1 MQRRPP
7 WTTTA
12 TRTLTCRCWLPL
24 GGARAPPPT
33 RSLVSRN
40 SRGSTQY
47 TLGPGHGRSGSS
59 SVPGLG
65 RRLLLGHSAPP
76 RGLPSSIAVLGQR
89 EFSSSPSSCST
100 FSLRLS
106 YGCMIWVTILGIWG
120 FWLAASLLDFDFSL
134 GFPLTSAPPCRTPTS
149 SSTTARSARGSPRHC
164 IAPATAAPRGRSG
177 GARPYHRCRGGGR
190 RRRQRPQCRAR
201 RARPHPAWSRLPTAR
216 SRLPRMR

>member
-1 MQRRPP
+1 MVMTSTWPAVILLNRTAYTCSCVEIFYHRSAHVCGSHETLTAHLLVLLPSPTNISPMQRRPP

-12 TRTLTCRCWLPL
+12 TRTLTCRCWPPL
-24 GGARAPPPT
+24 GGARAPPT

-76 RGLPSSIAVLGQR
+76 RGPPSGIAVLGQR

-106 YGCMIWVTILGIWG
+106 YGCLIWVTIFGDLGI
-120 FWLAASLLDFDFSL
+120 LA
-134 GFPLTSAPPCRTPTS
+134 
-149 SSTTARSARGSPRHC
+149 
-164 IAPATAAPRGRSG
+164 SG
-177 GARPYHRCRGGGR
+177 
-190 RRRQRPQCRAR
+190 
-201 RARPHPAWSRLPTAR
+201 
-216 SRLPRMR
+216 

>member
-1 MQRRPP
+1 M
-7 WTTTA
+7 
-12 TRTLTCRCWLPL
+12 
-24 GGARAPPPT
+24 

-76 RGLPSSIAVLGQR
+76 RGPPSGIAVLGQR

-106 YGCMIWVTILGIWG
+106 YGCLIWVMILGIWG
-120 FWLAASLLDFDFSL
+120 FWLAASLLDFDFDFSL

-177 GARPYHRCRGGGR
+177 GARPYHRCQGMRTTAAIAASMPCPTSAAASCVEQAADGEE
-190 RRRQRPQCRAR
+190 QAS
-201 RARPHPAWSRLPTAR
+201 ADAVTPAASCSSSSSASSPVSSTTRHNR
-216 SRLPRMR
+216 VY